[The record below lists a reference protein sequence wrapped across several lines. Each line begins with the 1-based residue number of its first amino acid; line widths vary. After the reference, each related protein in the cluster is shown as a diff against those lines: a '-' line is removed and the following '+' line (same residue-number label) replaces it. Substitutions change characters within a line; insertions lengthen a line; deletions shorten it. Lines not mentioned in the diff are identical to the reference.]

1 MSTITQL
8 TTVPADLLGA
18 QALPV
23 PKPIDREPK
32 KPRPA
37 GRPLIDGDDRL
48 VIRDGVDNGLF
59 VYTIIDRVSGKVMA
73 QIPREELARLAARPD
88 YEAGQVVDTTI

>member
-8 TTVPADLLGA
+8 TTGPADLVGA

-23 PKPIDREPK
+23 PRPIEREPK

-37 GRPLIDGDDRL
+37 GRPLIDGNDRL
-48 VIRDGVDNGLF
+48 VIRDGLDNGLL
-59 VYTIIDRVSGKVMA
+59 VYTVIDRVTGKVMA
-73 QIPREELARLAARPD
+73 QIPREDLARLAARPD
-88 YEAGQVVDTTI
+88 YEAGQVVDTTV